1 MKSQS
6 KTTSHPKK
14 TGLESSKS
22 ISQTAYESALYIPK
36 AFYKEVMKGDLNTAV
51 AKVVTFYEANNL
63 LSTSTHPAIYYAGK
77 LALTTAITVTAAV
90 GFGSINK
97 FSETI
102 DTLAHSNQNTKNQ
115 TIKGI
120 ENKATELFNDVAD
133 YFYNPLKHVDLL
145 APVIF
150 ALTLAT
156 GHSNNAIG
164 KISCSASK
172 LIAYNAASTLAIAGS
187 YLTAAK
193 IAETTS
199 GKAVI
204 DAMDYVKDSVEA
216 IYESATQLV
225 GISNQDL

>member
-6 KTTSHPKK
+6 KATSYPKK
-14 TGLESSKS
+14 TGLESPKS
-22 ISQTAYESALYIPK
+22 VLQTTCEWALYIPK
-36 AFYKEVMKGDLNTAV
+36 AFYKEVMKGDLNLAV
-51 AKVVTFYEANNL
+51 AKVVTLYEINNL
-63 LSTSTHPAIYYAGK
+63 LSTATHPALYYPGK
-77 LALTTAITVTAAV
+77 LALTTAITGTAAV
-90 GFGSINK
+90 GLGSINK

-102 DTLAHSNQNTKNQ
+102 DTLAHSNQQILKE
-115 TIKGI
+115 I
-120 ENKATELFNDVAD
+120 ESKATELFNEVAD

-145 APVIF
+145 APAIF

-164 KISCSASK
+164 QLSCSASK

-187 YLTAAK
+187 YWTAAK

-199 GKAVI
+199 GKAAI
-204 DAMDYVKDSVEA
+204 EIKSVEA
-216 IYESATQLV
+216 VYESVTELV